1 MDIKKFDGE
10 LFAKLKEMQR
20 GYDKLKDTYTK
31 PAVRK
36 SFADLPSES
45 PYNIKS
51 MLLSVNLP
59 DGDGYTCYYTDDEND
74 FASFVE
80 DYTLE
85 GMSNDYDCEDVPPAE
100 CKEDYCFA
108 DLFEGEPSYVL
119 NNCTVVV
126 NI

>member
-1 MDIKKFDGE
+1 MEIKKFDGE

-51 MLLSVNLP
+51 MLVSVNFP
-59 DGDGYTCYYTDDEND
+59 DGDGYSYYWADDEND

-85 GMSNDYDCEDVPPAE
+85 GMSNDYDCEDVLQTE
-100 CKEDYCFA
+100 QWQDYCFK
-108 DLFEGEPSYVL
+108 DLFTDNPSYVF

>member
-31 PAVRK
+31 PVVRK
-36 SFADLPSES
+36 SFADLPGES
-45 PYNIKS
+45 PYDIKS
-51 MLLSVNLP
+51 MLVSVNLP
-59 DGDGYTCYYTDDEND
+59 DGNGCACYYTDDEND
-74 FASFVE
+74 FVSFVE

-85 GMSNDYDCEDVPPAE
+85 GMSNDYDCENVPPAE
-100 CKEDYCFA
+100 CEEDYYFA
-108 DLFEGEPSYVL
+108 DLFTDNPSYVF